1 MRKLASAVTPVLLV
15 ILLGGCYHVTVNT
28 GLTPGT
34 KVISQPWAT
43 SFVAGLVPPK
53 TVEAREQCGAAGVAR
68 VETQHSFLNSLVA
81 ALTFSIFT
89 PMQIDVTCAQGAS
102 PSPPANP
109 APPPMTFEDFVKNY

>member
-34 KVISQPWAT
+34 KVISQQWAT
-43 SFVAGLVPPK
+43 SFVFGLVPPK

-68 VETQHSFLNSLVA
+68 VESQISFLNGLVS

-89 PMQIDVTCAQGAS
+89 PMQIDVTCAQGAA
-102 PSPPANP
+102 PPANP
-109 APPPMTFEDFVKNY
+109 APAPMTFEEFVKNY